1 MAVTTVL
8 FSLVNTHGKDAG
20 IGSMTIRFSIFVVLH
35 MEVLFKII
43 FTMPGRESFLCTLDA
58 GAAFLSGKLPMP
70 IDDAKKGTL
79 LHIGR
84 LMKSEE
90 KINDL
95 TENAEDLLLEKERLE
110 SIAENAIA
118 AGAPDANAAVL
129 ATDEASSAA
138 LLAMGIAMEAQT
150 AKELA
155 DKERDERARM
165 TSVERAAKVVERDRK
180 RAEKEAEEEAQ
191 RAAKVVERDRKRAEK
206 EAEKAQH
213 VAKAAAKAA
222 ERDAKWTTEVDATI
236 ERMIDDGFSYDE
248 IAYKLGNDL
257 LTKMD
262 IYYRWTGYLKELSG
276 IIKPAV
282 QPGRKVVTFGLRRTM
297 QRL

>member
-1 MAVTTVL
+1 
-8 FSLVNTHGKDAG
+8 
-20 IGSMTIRFSIFVVLH
+20 
-35 MEVLFKII
+35 
-43 FTMPGRESFLCTLDA
+43 
-58 GAAFLSGKLPMP
+58 MP
-70 IDDAKKGTL
+70 IDDTKKGTL

-84 LMKSEE
+84 LTKSEE

-95 TENAEDLLLEKERLE
+95 TEKAEDLLLEKERLE

-118 AGAPDANAAVL
+118 AGAPNANAAVL
-129 ATDEASSAA
+129 AADEASSAA

-155 DKERDERARM
+155 DKERDEQARM
-165 TSVERAAKVVERDRK
+165 TSVECAAKVVERDRK

-191 RAAKVVERDRKRAEK
+191 RAAKVVEHDRKCADKEAEEEAQRAAKVVEHDRKCAEK

-222 ERDAKWTTEVDATI
+222 ERDAKWSTEVDATI

-257 LTKMD
+257 LTTMD

>member
-1 MAVTTVL
+1 VL